1 MAIKEII
8 GRVKSKLSINKNNL
22 KIGFIVT
29 FIKLNQLNLKI
40 YFINIYKSS

>member
-8 GRVKSKLSINKNNL
+8 VRIKSKLSINKNNL
-22 KIGFIVT
+22 KISFIAK